1 MNIESLCE
9 AVKTSMPILKDAR
22 VGRVIDHSLVERFQ
36 ESIKDN
42 LNGMSSG
49 YVWEIE
55 KKAKG
60 RSERDSIDIL
70 GKAKGNSDWIIEIDA
85 TRSDQVSQ
93 KLLSRMAL
101 WGLQSPVQYVA
112 ILYPDTQNGKKA
124 CEKYIRY
131 GNAILKKI
139 NGKSSVTGI
148 FIDPFSGVVEVLQFN
163 SSDHFYVNGVEC
175 KSMNEAAS
183 KAIKEYA
190 IKHPQT
196 YSQLK
201 EYWGKYV
208 LDKKGSSQ
216 YKNINIQTSDG
227 VTIHTYTQFRQYGI
241 CSYWAD
247 FERLCRGKGIKVAK
261 MRKLYIGGTFSY
273 TYMA

>member
-148 FIDPFSGVVEVLQFN
+148 FIDPLSGVVEVLQFN

-175 KSMNEAAS
+175 KSMTEAAA

-201 EYWGKYV
+201 AYWGKYV
-208 LDKKGSSQ
+208 LDKKGSSR
-216 YKNINIQTSDG
+216 YKNINIQTTDG
-227 VTIHTYTQFRQYGI
+227 VTIHTYTQFRQYGL

-247 FERLCRGKGIKVAK
+247 FERLCRGKRIKVAK
-261 MRKLYIGGTFSY
+261 MRKLYIGGASSY

>member
-1 MNIESLCE
+1 
-9 AVKTSMPILKDAR
+9 MPILKDAR

-36 ESIKDN
+36 ESIRDN
-42 LNGMSSG
+42 LNCMSSG

-148 FIDPFSGVVEVLQFN
+148 FIDPLSGVVEVLQFN

-175 KSMNEAAS
+175 KSMNEAAA

-190 IKHPQT
+190 IKQPQT

-208 LDKKGSSQ
+208 LDKKGSSR
-216 YKNINIQTSDG
+216 YKNINIQTTDG
-227 VTIHTYTQFRQYGI
+227 VTIHTYTQFRQYGL
-241 CSYWAD
+241 CSYWTD

-261 MRKLYIGGTFSY
+261 MRKLYIGGTSSY

>member
-9 AVKTSMPILKDAR
+9 AVKNSMPILKDAR

-148 FIDPFSGVVEVLQFN
+148 FIDPLSGVVEVLQFN

-175 KSMNEAAS
+175 KSMTEAAA

-201 EYWGKYV
+201 AYWGKYV
-208 LDKKGSSQ
+208 LDEKGSSR
-216 YKNINIQTSDG
+216 YKNINIQTTDG
-227 VTIHTYTQFRQYGI
+227 VTIHTYTQFRQYGL

-261 MRKLYIGGTFSY
+261 MRKLYIGGPSSY

>member
-148 FIDPFSGVVEVLQFN
+148 FIDPLSGVVEVLQFN

-208 LDKKGSSQ
+208 LDKKGSSR

>member
-9 AVKTSMPILKDAR
+9 AVKNSMPIMKDAR

-148 FIDPFSGVVEVLQFN
+148 FIDPLSGDVEVLQFN

-175 KSMNEAAS
+175 KSMNEAAA

-201 EYWGKYV
+201 AYWGKYV
-208 LDKKGSSQ
+208 LDKKGSSR
-216 YKNINIQTSDG
+216 YKNINIQTTDG
-227 VTIHTYTQFRQYGI
+227 VTIHTYTQFRQYGL
-241 CSYWAD
+241 CSYWTD

-261 MRKLYIGGTFSY
+261 MRKLYIGGTASY

>member
-9 AVKTSMPILKDAR
+9 AVKNSMPILKDAR

-148 FIDPFSGVVEVLQFN
+148 FIDPLSGVVEVLQFN

-175 KSMNEAAS
+175 KSMTEAAA

-208 LDKKGSSQ
+208 LDKKGSSR
-216 YKNINIQTSDG
+216 YKNINIQTTDG
-227 VTIHTYTQFRQYGI
+227 VTIHTYTQFRQYGL

-261 MRKLYIGGTFSY
+261 MRKLYIGGTSSY

>member
-9 AVKTSMPILKDAR
+9 AVKISMPILKDAR

-70 GKAKGNSDWIIEIDA
+70 GKTKGNSDWIIEIDA

-148 FIDPFSGVVEVLQFN
+148 FIDPLSGVVEVLQFN

-175 KSMNEAAS
+175 KSMNEAAA

-201 EYWGKYV
+201 AYWGKYV
-208 LDKKGSSQ
+208 LDKKGSSR
-216 YKNINIQTSDG
+216 YKNINIQTTDG

-261 MRKLYIGGTFSY
+261 MRKLYIGGNSSY

>member
-49 YVWEIE
+49 YVWEVE

-148 FIDPFSGVVEVLQFN
+148 FIDPLSGVVEVLQFN

-175 KSMNEAAS
+175 KSMTEAAA
-183 KAIKEYA
+183 KVIKEYG
-190 IKHPQT
+190 
-196 YSQLK
+196 L
-201 EYWGKYV
+201 
-208 LDKKGSSQ
+208 
-216 YKNINIQTSDG
+216 
-227 VTIHTYTQFRQYGI
+227 
-241 CSYWAD
+241 
-247 FERLCRGKGIKVAK
+247 
-261 MRKLYIGGTFSY
+261 IGNSPWENC
-273 TYMA
+273 

>member
-112 ILYPDTQNGKKA
+112 ILYPDTQNGKNA

-148 FIDPFSGVVEVLQFN
+148 FIDPLSGVVEVLQFN

-175 KSMNEAAS
+175 KSMTEAAA

-201 EYWGKYV
+201 AYWGKYV
-208 LDKKGSSQ
+208 LDKKGSSR
-216 YKNINIQTSDG
+216 YKNINIQTTDG
-227 VTIHTYTQFRQYGI
+227 VTIHTYTQFRQYGL

-247 FERLCRGKGIKVAK
+247 FERLCRGKGIKVAE
-261 MRKLYIGGTFSY
+261 MRKLYIGGTSSY

>member
-42 LNGMSSG
+42 LNDMSSG

-101 WGLQSPVQYVA
+101 WGLQSPIQYVA
-112 ILYPDTQNGKKA
+112 ILYPDTQNGKNA

-148 FIDPFSGVVEVLQFN
+148 FIDPLSGVVEVLQFN
-163 SSDHFYVNGVEC
+163 SPDHFYD
-175 KSMNEAAS
+175 AA
-183 KAIKEYA
+183 
-190 IKHPQT
+190 
-196 YSQLK
+196 
-201 EYWGKYV
+201 
-208 LDKKGSSQ
+208 
-216 YKNINIQTSDG
+216 
-227 VTIHTYTQFRQYGI
+227 
-241 CSYWAD
+241 
-247 FERLCRGKGIKVAK
+247 
-261 MRKLYIGGTFSY
+261 
-273 TYMA
+273 

>member
-70 GKAKGNSDWIIEIDA
+70 GKSKGNSDWIIEIDA

-148 FIDPFSGVVEVLQFN
+148 FIDPLSGDVEVLQFN

-175 KSMNEAAS
+175 KSMNEAAA

-201 EYWGKYV
+201 AYWGKYV
-208 LDKKGSSQ
+208 LDKKGSSR
-216 YKNINIQTSDG
+216 YKNINIQTTDG
-227 VTIHTYTQFRQYGI
+227 VTIHTYTQFRQYGL

-247 FERLCRGKGIKVAK
+247 FERLCKGKGIKVAK
-261 MRKLYIGGTFSY
+261 MRERYIGGTSSY

>member
-9 AVKTSMPILKDAR
+9 AVKNSMPILKDAR

-60 RSERDSIDIL
+60 RSERDSIDIH
-70 GKAKGNSDWIIEIDA
+70 GKEKGNSDWIIEIDA

-101 WGLQSPVQYVA
+101 WGLQSPIQYVA

-148 FIDPFSGVVEVLQFN
+148 LIDPLSGVVEVLQFN

-175 KSMNEAAS
+175 KSMTEAAA

-190 IKHPQT
+190 IKHPQA

-201 EYWGKYV
+201 AYWGKYV
-208 LDKKGSSQ
+208 LDKKGPSR
-216 YKNINIQTSDG
+216 YKNINIQTTDG
-227 VTIHTYTQFRQYGI
+227 VTIHTYTQFRQYGL
-241 CSYWAD
+241 CSYWTD
-247 FERLCRGKGIKVAK
+247 FERLCRGKGIKVTK
-261 MRKLYIGGTFSY
+261 MRKLYIGGTSSY

>member
-1 MNIESLCE
+1 
-9 AVKTSMPILKDAR
+9 MPILKDAR

-70 GKAKGNSDWIIEIDA
+70 GKTKGNSDWIIEIDA

-148 FIDPFSGVVEVLQFN
+148 FIDPLSGVVEVLQFN

-175 KSMNEAAS
+175 KSMNEAAA

-201 EYWGKYV
+201 AYWGKYV
-208 LDKKGSSQ
+208 LDKKGSSR
-216 YKNINIQTSDG
+216 YKNINIQTTDG

-261 MRKLYIGGTFSY
+261 MRKLYIGGNSSY

>member
-112 ILYPDTQNGKKA
+112 ILYPDTQNGKNA

-148 FIDPFSGVVEVLQFN
+148 FIDPLSGDVEVLQFN

-175 KSMNEAAS
+175 KSMNEAAA

-208 LDKKGSSQ
+208 LDKKGSSR
-216 YKNINIQTSDG
+216 YKNINIQTTDG
-227 VTIHTYTQFRQYGI
+227 VTIHTYTQFRQYGL

-247 FERLCRGKGIKVAK
+247 FERLCRGKGIQAAK
-261 MRKLYIGGTFSY
+261 MRKLYIGGTSSY